1 MIRLS
6 KLLNLKKNYIY
17 CNIGSVGIFYRYSSL
32 SINWYN
38 MVKFDDENCFK
49 RNVFFKKFL

>member
-6 KLLNLKKNYIY
+6 KLFNLKKIIFIW
-17 CNIGSVGIFYRYSSL
+17 NIGSVGIFYRYSSL
-32 SINWYN
+32 SINWYG
-38 MVKFDDENCFK
+38 MVKFYDENCFI

>member
-6 KLLNLKKNYIY
+6 KLFNFKKIYIY